1 MSTDPQ
7 SIAATKKQL
16 REQALAR
23 RDALAPD
30 YRQHAAE
37 TVANAPFPVEVR
49 EGTIVAGFFP
59 MKTEISP
66 LPLMRKLAAAGARL
80 ALPRIQGRGHPLS
93 MRAWGFGDALVPG
106 QWGIREPAPDTPEV
120 APDILIVPFAA
131 YDRLGYRV
139 GYGAGYYDRTIA
151 TLEAKKKIVTVGF
164 GCVAQEI
171 ERCPVEEHDK
181 QLDFIVTEQG
191 IRFNAA
197 EHR

>member
-7 SIAATKKQL
+7 SIATRKKQL

-23 RDALAPD
+23 RDALSPD
-30 YRQHAAE
+30 YRQRAAE
-37 TVANAPFPVEVR
+37 TLAEAPFPVEVPK
-49 EGTIVAGFFP
+49 GAIVAGFFP

-66 LPLMRKLAAAGARL
+66 LPLMRKLAAGGALL
-80 ALPRIQGRGHPLS
+80 ALPRIRGRGHPLS
-93 MRAWGFGDALVPG
+93 MRAWSFGAALVPG
-106 QWGIREPAPDTPEV
+106 QWGIREPAPDAPEV

-131 YDRLGYRV
+131 YDRSGYRV

-151 TLEAKKKIVTVGF
+151 TLQAKKKVVTVGF

-171 ERCPVEEHDK
+171 EACPVEEHDK

-197 EHR
+197 AGR